1 MISLSYDTA
10 QFTQKIGGYMIG
22 PATALENFS
31 LQVKAQD
38 FKRRISGLLY
48 PTNGDEIAEK
58 LPKSGRLVASR
69 KIDGEFCLLCFDG
82 REALTVNPG
91 GTVRAGLPCILEAAA
106 ILKAAGVGSAII
118 ACELFHR
125 KRQDGRERVHD
136 AIRVIRNPRDES
148 ELNDI
153 SLAPFGIVELDDSTI
168 TEWGV
173 ALERLAKLFDGA
185 KLVRTVDF
193 ERIESSSDA
202 ARLYDKWVLEENSEG
217 LVVWGEQGGWK
228 IKPTHTI
235 DAAVIGFSESVE
247 DRKGM
252 LHDLL
257 VGVKRPDE
265 TFHILTRVGGG
276 FSEKQRRDLFGELKE
291 SLAPSNYT
299 EVNSDHVAYE
309 MVRPKFVIELKCL
322 DIISEK
328 ARGGEINRM
337 VVEWQPDDARWV
349 ACRRLPFVSIISPQ
363 FVRLRDD
370 KRASLADIHIRQ
382 IDGIVPIPDVDVR
395 VDDIQLPKSEMV
407 ERVVYTKSQ
416 GDKMM
421 VRKFLLWK
429 TNKEA
434 SRDFLPFVVY
444 YTDFSSGR
452 AEPIARNIQP
462 ANTVEQANAMFAE
475 MIEKSI
481 KKGWEK
487 VI

>member
-1 MISLSYDTA
+1 MIALNYDIA
-10 QFTQKIGGYMIG
+10 QFTPKIGGYMVG

-48 PTNGDEIAEK
+48 PTNGDEIDEK
-58 LPKSGRLVASR
+58 LSKNGKYVVSR
-69 KIDGEFCLLCFDG
+69 KIDGEFSLLCFDEG
-82 REALTVNPG
+82 KALTVNPG
-91 GTVRAGLPCILEAAA
+91 GTVRAGLPCIAEAAETLRA
-106 ILKAAGVGSAII
+106 SGVRSALI

-125 KRQDGRERVHD
+125 KRRDGRERVHD
-136 AIRVIRNPRDES
+136 AIRVIRNPRDEN

-153 SLAPFGIVELDDSTI
+153 SLAPFAILELDGSLLTD
-168 TEWGV
+168 WG
-173 ALERLAKLFDGA
+173 AGLEKLAKIFENGS
-185 KLVRTVDF
+185 LVKSVEF
-193 ERIESSSDA
+193 ERVESNGDVI
-202 ARLYDKWVLEENSEG
+202 RLYDKWVLDENSEG
-217 LVVWGEQGGWK
+217 LVVWGDQGGWK
-228 IKPTHTI
+228 IKPSHTF
-235 DAAVIGFSESVE
+235 DTAVIGFSESVE

-265 TFHILTRVGGG
+265 TYHILTRVGGG

-291 SLAPSNYT
+291 SVAPSNYT

-309 MVRPKFVIELKCL
+309 MVRPKYVIEMKCL

-337 VVEWQPDDARWV
+337 VIDWQPDDARWV

-363 FVRLRDD
+363 FVRLRED

-382 IDGIVPIPDVDVR
+382 IDSIVPVPDVDLKVE
-395 VDDIQLPKSEMV
+395 DIQLPKSEIV
-407 ERVVYTKSQ
+407 ERIVYAKQQ
-416 GDKMM
+416 GDKKM
-421 VRKFLLWK
+421 VRKFMLWK

-434 SRDFLPFVVY
+434 SREYLPFIVY

-452 AEPIARNIQP
+452 AEPIARNILP

-475 MIEKSI
+475 MIEKNV

-487 VI
+487 VV

>member
-1 MISLSYDTA
+1 MIPLSFDAA
-10 QFTQKIGGYMIG
+10 QFTPKIGGYMVG

-31 LQVKAQD
+31 LQVKAQE

-58 LPKSGRLVASR
+58 IPRSGKFVATR
-69 KIDGEFCLLCFDG
+69 KIDGEFCLVCFDDG
-82 REALTVNPG
+82 QALTVNPG
-91 GTVRAGLPCILEAAA
+91 GTVRVGLPCIQEAG
-106 ILKAAGVGSAII
+106 KALRSAGVRSAII

-136 AIRVIRNPRDES
+136 AIRVIRNPRDEG

-153 SLAPFGIVELDDSTI
+153 SLAPFGIVEIDDSTVSD
-168 TEWGV
+168 WSA
-173 ALERLAKLFDGA
+173 ALERLSKIFEGCR
-185 KLVRTVDF
+185 LVDVVDF
-193 ERIESSSDA
+193 ERTESSADVS
-202 ARLYDKWVLEENSEG
+202 RLYDSWVLGENSEG

-235 DAAVIGFSESVE
+235 DAAIIGFSESVE
-247 DRKGM
+247 DRKGL

-265 TFHILTRVGGG
+265 TYHILTRVGGG
-276 FSEKQRRDLFGELKE
+276 FSEKQRRELFSELKE
-291 SLAPSNYT
+291 SVAPSNYI

-309 MVRPKFVIELKCL
+309 MVRPKYVIEMKCL

-337 VVEWQPDDARWV
+337 VIDWQPDDARWV

-363 FVRLRDD
+363 FVRLRED

-382 IDGIVPIPDVDVR
+382 IDSIVPVPDVDLKVE
-395 VDDIQLPKSEMV
+395 DIQLPKSEIV
-407 ERVVYTKSQ
+407 ERIVYTKNQ
-416 GDKMM
+416 GDKKM
-421 VRKFLLWK
+421 VRKFILWK

-434 SRDFLPFVVY
+434 SREFLPFVIY

-452 AEPIARNIQP
+452 AEPIARNITP
-462 ANTVEQANAMFAE
+462 ANTVEQANAIFADLVD
-475 MIEKSI
+475 KNV

-487 VI
+487 VV

>member
-1 MISLSYDTA
+1 MIPLSYDKS
-10 QFTQKIGGYMIG
+10 QFTPKIGGYMVG

-31 LQVKAQD
+31 LQVKAQE

-58 LPKSGRLVASR
+58 IPRSGKFVATR
-69 KIDGEFCLLCFDG
+69 KIDGEFCLLCFDEG
-82 REALTVNPG
+82 QALTVNPG
-91 GTVRAGLPCILEAAA
+91 GTVRVGLPCILEAASM
-106 ILKAAGVGSAII
+106 LKSAGVRSAII

-136 AIRVIRNPRDES
+136 AIRVIRNPRDEA

-153 SLAPFGIVELDDSTI
+153 SLAPFGIVEIDDSTVSD
-168 TEWGV
+168 WSA
-173 ALERLAKLFDGA
+173 ALERLSKSFEGGR
-185 KLVRTVDF
+185 LVDVVDF
-193 ERIESSSDA
+193 EKIESSGDV
-202 ARLYDKWVLEENSEG
+202 ARLYDSWVLTENSEG
-217 LVVWGEQGGWK
+217 LVVWGDQGGWK

-247 DRKGM
+247 DRKGL

-265 TFHILTRVGGG
+265 TYHILTRVGGG
-276 FSEKQRRDLFGELKE
+276 FSEKQRRDLFSELKE
-291 SLAPSNYT
+291 SVAPSNYT

-309 MVRPKFVIELKCL
+309 MVRPKYVIELKCL
-322 DIISEK
+322 DVISEK

-337 VVEWQPDDARWV
+337 VIDWQPDDSRWV

-363 FVRLRDD
+363 FVRLRED

-382 IDGIVPIPDVDVR
+382 IDSIVPVPDVDLKVE
-395 VDDIQLPKSEMV
+395 DIQLPRSEIV
-407 ERVVYTKSQ
+407 ERIVYTKNQ
-416 GDKMM
+416 GDKKM
-421 VRKFLLWK
+421 VRKFVLWK

-434 SRDFLPFVVY
+434 SREFLPFVIY

-452 AEPIARNIQP
+452 AEPIARNITP
-462 ANTVEQANAMFAE
+462 ANTVEQANALFADLVD
-475 MIEKSI
+475 KNV
-481 KKGWEK
+481 KKGWER
-487 VI
+487 VV